1 MVAATAA
8 HAMNFLKSY
17 LWLPDEISDFERHY
31 LARLNRIALA
41 LFVCHVPLM
50 IAVALA
56 AGTGVLEA
64 FLLSSLAVV
73 APLLAHRHLSNP
85 RHMGLVFA
93 FTGACMGGLLVH
105 VGRGPMQ
112 IEMNFYFFILIT
124 LLAVFANPVA
134 ILAAAATV
142 LGHRLIL
149 YFVLPRSVFTYD
161 ASPWALGV
169 HAVFIALETA
179 AACFVA
185 RSFFDNV
192 IGRERAIQLRTA
204 ELSERNRDMRLVLD
218 NVGQGFL
225 TLNLDGSLSPE
236 RSAVVDRWLGPY
248 VPGKRFWDY
257 VALSDPNLAS
267 LFPLAWEAVLE
278 DVLPIDMAISQLPK
292 RWTAAGKIFSLEY
305 RPVRAGD
312 KIDKVLMVASDV
324 TAQIEKERFESE
336 QRDFLRVLEHV
347 LKDRKAFLAF
357 YSEASQIVASIV
369 GHNESVSVVR
379 RHVHTLKGNCALF
392 GLSRL
397 ANFCHEI
404 ESSMMDR
411 GADLTVSERERLAA
425 LWDSFASNLP
435 MLLGH
440 GQWDRV
446 EVDRQEYAAVIKAL
460 DGHTPREEISA
471 RIRSW
476 EFETAEKILSRLAE
490 QARSIAGR
498 LGKLPPEVVIE
509 PNGLR
514 LLPERWSEFWSN
526 FTHVVRNAVDHGIE
540 TMDER
545 IAAGKPSRGR
555 IVLTTRLVN
564 EDLFIEI
571 SDDGRGISWDLIRKN
586 AAAVGLPHESRADLI
601 EALFHDGVTTKA
613 EVSEFS
619 GRGIGMGAVRAVCE
633 KMGGVVEVTATP
645 GRGTTV
651 RCKWAKARQRV
662 GTPVIEPQMMG
673 IR

>member
-1 MVAATAA
+1 M
-8 HAMNFLKSY
+8 KSLSSY
-17 LWLPDEISDFERHY
+17 ILLPDEISEFERRY
-31 LARLNRIALA
+31 LARINRIALA
-41 LFVCHVPLM
+41 LFFVHVPIL
-50 IAVALA
+50 AGVALV
-56 AGTGVLEA
+56 AGTGVGRA
-64 FLLSSLAVV
+64 FALT
-73 APLLAHRHLSNP
+73 LLALLPAVAGYRLLANP
-85 RHMGLVFA
+85 RHMALVFG

-105 VGRGPMQ
+105 FGRGAMQ

-124 LLAVFANPVA
+124 LLAVFANPTA
-134 ILAAAATV
+134 IIGASVTV
-142 LGHRLIL
+142 VVHRLIL
-149 YFVLPRSVFTYD
+149 YAFWPRSVFNYD
-161 ASPWALGV
+161 ASLWAVVL
-169 HAVFIALETA
+169 HAGFIALESA

-192 IGRERAIQLRTA
+192 IGLERAIHLRTA

-236 RSAVVDRWLGPY
+236 RSAVVDRWLGPF
-248 VPGKRFWDY
+248 VAGKKFWDY
-257 VALSDPNLAS
+257 VAESDPNLAS
-267 LFPLAWEAVLE
+267 LFPLAWEAVIE
-278 DVLPIDMAISQLPK
+278 DVLPIDMAIGQLPK

-305 RPVRAGD
+305 RPVRVGD

-324 TAQIEKERFESE
+324 TAQIEKERFETE

-347 LKDRKAFLAF
+347 LKDRKAFLSF
-357 YSEASQIVASIV
+357 YSEASQIVSSIV
-369 GHNESVSVVR
+369 GHNEPVSTVR

-404 ESSMMDR
+404 ETSMMDR
-411 GADLTVSERERLAA
+411 GADLTAAERERLAA

-446 EVDRQEYAAVIKAL
+446 EVDRQEYAAVVKAL
-460 DGHTPREEISA
+460 DGNTPREQISA

-476 EFETAEKILSRLAE
+476 EFESAEKILSRLAE

-498 LGKLPPEVVIE
+498 LGKLPPEVIIE

-545 IAAGKPSRGR
+545 LAAGKPARGR
-555 IVLTTRLVN
+555 IVLSTRLVN
-564 EDLFIEI
+564 EDLLIEI
-571 SDDGRGISWDLIRKN
+571 TDDGRGISWDLIRKN
-586 AAAVGLPHESRADLI
+586 AAAVGLPHETRAELI

-633 KMGGVVEVTATP
+633 KMGGVVEVIATT

-662 GTPVIEPQMMG
+662 GTPVIEPRMMG
-673 IR
+673 IC

>member
-1 MVAATAA
+1 MKS
-8 HAMNFLKSY
+8 LKSY
-17 LWLPDEISDFERHY
+17 LLLPSEISDFEHRY
-31 LARLNRIALA
+31 LGRINRIALVLFLCHIPA
-41 LFVCHVPLM
+41 L

-56 AGTGVLEA
+56 AKTRVLDA
-64 FLLSSLAVV
+64 LVLAPLVLV
-73 APLLAHRHLSNP
+73 APVLAYKFLKNP
-85 RHMGLVFA
+85 RHLALVFG

-105 VGRGPMQ
+105 VGRGPVQ
-112 IEMNFYFFILIT
+112 IEMNFYFFVLIT
-124 LLAVFANPVA
+124 LLAIFANPMA
-134 ILAAAATV
+134 ILTAASVVV
-142 LGHRLIL
+142 LQRLLL
-149 YFVLPRSVFTYD
+149 YFLLPRSVFSHD
-161 ASPWALGV
+161 PSLWALAV
-169 HAVFIALETA
+169 HGGFIALESLA
-179 AACFVA
+179 AVFVA
-185 RSFFDNV
+185 RTFFDHV
-192 IGRERAIQLRTA
+192 IGLERAVHGRTA

-225 TLNLDGSLSPE
+225 TLNRDGTLSPE
-236 RSAVVDRWLGPY
+236 RSAVVDRWLGPF
-248 VPGKRFWDY
+248 VPGQPFWDY
-257 VALSDPNLAS
+257 VAQSDPNLAS
-267 LFPLAWEAVLE
+267 LFPLAWEAVID

-292 RWTAAGKIFSLEY
+292 RWTAAGKVFSLEY
-305 RPVRAGD
+305 RPVRVGD
-312 KIDKVLMVASDV
+312 RIDKVLMVASDV

-336 QRDFLRVLEHV
+336 QRDFLRVLENV
-347 LKDRKAFLAF
+347 LKDRKAFLSF
-357 YSEASQIVASIV
+357 YSEASQIVSSIV
-369 GHNESVSVVR
+369 GHTESVSVVR

-397 ANFCHEI
+397 SNFCHEI
-404 ESSMMDR
+404 ETSMMDR
-411 GADLTVSERERLAA
+411 GADLTVAERERLAA
-425 LWDSFASNLP
+425 LWDSFASHLP

-446 EVDRQEYAAVIKAL
+446 EVDRQEYAAVLQAIE
-460 DGHTPREEISA
+460 GTEPRQEIAA
-471 RIRSW
+471 RIRAW
-476 EFETAEKILSRLAE
+476 EFETAEKILTRLAE

-514 LLPERWSEFWSN
+514 LLPERWTEFWSN

-545 IAAGKPSRGR
+545 IAAGKSSRGH
-555 IVLTTRLVN
+555 IVLSTKFLDD
-564 EDLFIEI
+564 DLIIEI

-586 AAAVGLPHESRADLI
+586 AAAVGLPHETRADLI

-633 KMGGVVEVTATP
+633 KMGGVVEVVATG

-651 RCKWAKARQRV
+651 RCKWAKARQGV
-662 GTPVIEPQMMG
+662 GHPPVFEPRMMG

>member
-1 MVAATAA
+1 MS
-8 HAMNFLKSY
+8 FLKSY
-17 LWLPDEISDFERHY
+17 LLLPDEISDFERRY
-31 LARLNRIALA
+31 LGRINRIALV
-41 LFVCHVPLM
+41 LFVCHVPLL
-50 IAVALA
+50 IGVALV
-56 AGTGVLEA
+56 AGTSVLQA
-64 FLLSSLAVV
+64 MLLAPLTLV
-73 APLLAHRHLSNP
+73 APVLASKYLSNP
-85 RHMGLVFA
+85 RHLALVFA

-105 VGRGPMQ
+105 VGRGPLQ
-112 IEMNFYFFILIT
+112 IEMNFYFFVLIT
-124 LLAVFANPVA
+124 LLAIFANPMA
-134 ILAAAATV
+134 ILVSAGTV
-142 LGHRLIL
+142 LLQRLVL
-149 YFVLPRSVFTYD
+149 YVVLPSSVFNYD
-161 ASPWALGV
+161 ASLWAVAV
-169 HAVFIALETA
+169 HAGFIALESL

-185 RSFFDNV
+185 RTYFDNV
-192 IGRERAIQLRTA
+192 IGLEKTVHDRTV

-248 VPGKRFWDY
+248 VPGKPFWDY
-257 VALSDPNLAS
+257 VTLSDPNLAS
-267 LFPLAWEAVLE
+267 LFPLAWEAVIE
-278 DVLPIDMAISQLPK
+278 DVLPIDMAINQLPK

-347 LKDRKAFLAF
+347 LKDRKGFLAF
-357 YSEASQIVASIV
+357 YSEASQIVSSIV
-369 GHNESVSVVR
+369 GHSEPVSVVR

-397 ANFCHEI
+397 ATFCHEI
-404 ESSMMDR
+404 ETSMMDR
-411 GADLTVSERERLAA
+411 GADLTVAERERLAA
-425 LWDSFASNLP
+425 LWDSFASHLP
-435 MLLGH
+435 MLLGQ
-440 GQWDRV
+440 GAWDRV

-460 DGHTPREEISA
+460 DTNVPREEIGA
-471 RIRSW
+471 RIRGW
-476 EFETAEKILSRLAE
+476 EFETAEKILARLAE

-526 FTHVVRNAVDHGIE
+526 FTHMVRNAVDHGIE

-545 IAAGKPSRGR
+545 IALGKPSRGR
-555 IVLTTRLVN
+555 IVLRTRFEG
-564 EDLFIEI
+564 EDLVIEI

-586 AAAVGLPHESRADLI
+586 AAAVGLPNETRADLI

-633 KMGGVVEVTATP
+633 KMGGVVELVASN

-651 RCKWAKARQRV
+651 RCKWAKARR
-662 GTPVIEPQMMG
+662 GAGSPVMETRLMVV
-673 IR
+673 R